1 MSHVSSYNHSISC
14 NIRPYPDAA
23 THLLLTGPVTLSA
36 NTAATYYCST
46 DDSLPAA
53 TLDWSVTGYNQEDA
67 KIGEETVETYET
79 ALEDGGVQT
88 HSVLTLPEY
97 FSSSPGKLQIRC
109 VARENPEELND
120 RIDVAVEGN
129 FACQVV

>member
-1 MSHVSSYNHSISC
+1 MHILLS
-14 NIRPYPDAA
+14 PDAA
-23 THLLLTGPVTLSA
+23 THLLLTGPATLST

-67 KIGEETVETYET
+67 KISEEAVETYET

-109 VARENPEELND
+109 VAREDPEELND
-120 RIDVAVEGN
+120 QIDVDVEGN
-129 FACQVV
+129 FGLSSF